1 MKRST
6 NTYQR
11 FLWIAASACLLGIVG
26 CTNQPKTASSNYFV
40 GRTGGRGALQYSKG
54 STPMGPSSAW
64 AAGDTGKYT
73 SHGVLNV
80 EAYHQS
86 LDSVVGL
93 SPTAYQALY
102 DPHPLPRGGGASSSA
117 GSH

>member
-1 MKRST
+1 MKLST

-11 FLWIAASACLLGIVG
+11 FLCITASACILGIVG
-26 CTNQPKTASSNYFV
+26 CSDLPRTASSNFF
-40 GRTGGRGALQYSKG
+40 GQQTGGSGALQYSKG
-54 STPMGPSSAW
+54 STPMDASSAW

-73 SHGVLNV
+73 SHGVLDV